1 MKRFLILVSVTILMT
16 STSAFAAVDYYVNT
30 GSSVNC
36 TTAQGQS
43 GFEILSF
50 SLGGMDTVTIGGAT
64 GGAGGVSKPK
74 LSNLVVTKQFD
85 ACSEPLIKQF
95 LLGSVIPTVTLTGV
109 RSGGE
114 TEVPIPI
121 LTITLTNA
129 RIDNW
134 QMSGSEENPTESVSF
149 AYAQVCVAYTP
160 ISPTGVPGQPTKV
173 CYNSTTN
180 KVM

>member
-1 MKRFLILVSVTILMT
+1 MKRFLMLMSMMFLTT
-16 STSAFAAVDYYVNT
+16 STLSFAAVDYFVST

-36 TTAQGQS
+36 TTAEGQS
-43 GFEILSF
+43 GFNILSF
-50 SLGGMDTVTIGGAT
+50 SVGGTDAIAT
-64 GGAGGVSKPK
+64 GGSTGIASSKPK

-109 RSGGE
+109 RTVGDSS
-114 TEVPIPI
+114 PIPI

-134 QMSGSEENPTESVSF
+134 QMSGSEENPMESVAF
-149 AYAQVCVAYTP
+149 AYAQICIAYTP
-160 ISPTGVPGQPTKV
+160 INRDGGAGQPVKV
-173 CYNSTTN
+173 CYNAATN
-180 KVM
+180 RVN